1 MKHLLMNLLAT
12 ASVTLASASF
22 AAAPANAAST
32 NAASTNAA
40 ANETTARPARTSVRR
55 EESPLAYLGISI
67 PILCIVIGGA
77 WLALHTWCDFKKRR
91 LLIELH
97 HRERMTALEKGL
109 DLPPLPADLLEA
121 KEDADEPAKP
131 ESSLSDGLW
140 WLGVGIG
147 LVIWLSLSSKPW
159 AHPAVGAIPICIGL
173 AQLIYYCLRG
183 RDAKP
188 PVK

>member
-1 MKHLLMNLLAT
+1 MKLLLINLLAAT
-12 ASVTLASASF
+12 CVTLAATAF
-22 AAAPANAAST
+22 AAETNNPAST
-32 NAASTNAA
+32 NAADD
-40 ANETTARPARTSVRR
+40 EKTARPARTSVRR
-55 EESPLAYLGISI
+55 EESPLAYLGVSI
-67 PILCIVIGGA
+67 PILFIVLGGA

-109 DLPPLPADLLEA
+109 DLPPLPADLLED
-121 KEDADEPAKP
+121 KEEADEPAKP

-159 AHPAVGAIPICIGL
+159 AHPAVGAIPIGIGL

-183 RDAKP
+183 RDVKP

>member
-1 MKHLLMNLLAT
+1 MKHLLTNLLAT
-12 ASVTLASASF
+12 ACVMLASATF
-22 AAAPANAAST
+22 AAET
-32 NAASTNAA
+32 NNPASTNAA
-40 ANETTARPARTSVRR
+40 ADDEKTARPARTSVRR

-67 PILCIVIGGA
+67 PVLFIVIGGA
-77 WLALHTWCDFKKRR
+77 WLALHTWCDFRKRR

-97 HRERMTALEKGL
+97 HRERMIALEKGL

-121 KEDADEPAKP
+121 KEEADEPVRP

-159 AHPAVGAIPICIGL
+159 THPAVAAIPIGIGL
-173 AQLIYYCLRG
+173 AQLIYYCLKG